1 MDVHQDFC
9 EIAIAEHAQVRSA
22 GRVKTTRVEL
32 ELFA

>member
-9 EIAIAEHAQVRSA
+9 EIAIAEHGQVRSA